1 MWMSKLNQLQYFQK
15 AMILGKS
22 IVHVYVY
29 IDNSQQMTDRP
40 LISLIGTAI
49 FTCKYNVNMIKQSK
63 FIIFNEHKSLE
74 LWLCGLNWKWKP
86 TEVSDSLDK
95 KYIR

>member
-1 MWMSKLNQLQYFQK
+1 MSKLNQLQYFQK

-49 FTCKYNVNMIKQSK
+49 FTCKYNVK
-63 FIIFNEHKSLE
+63 
-74 LWLCGLNWKWKP
+74 
-86 TEVSDSLDK
+86 
-95 KYIR
+95 